1 MAHPCF
7 LAYKVLLNPY
17 PMKYGLVLIFAC
29 CALCAQDK
37 PASPSGFQTITNPN
51 DERLKIFEELN
62 IKAKA
67 GDTNA
72 LASLGDYYFYG
83 QFPVVLNTE
92 IAKEIWTKAASLGS
106 AEAAAR
112 MQNRFHQNSTDSEE
126 VIEKTKWSIITYVLG
141 RIRVYG
147 ETKYPAQY
155 SGVSDSSFGEAKAR
169 AAAFIAE
176 VKISKPPLSSSGTA
190 MSATAASATAASG
203 KAARVPALSFES
215 LSLFD
220 RHRKNVCSAYLK
232 AASPIYN
239 KGEAASSVEK
249 EAFTAAAKELVR
261 LQSYIGKRR
270 RLSLDATRTSA
281 TQGVDY
287 ETINDCYAK
296 MSAAKIATSLPATRA
311 ELNEASIYINA
322 LGKIMQLPVSF
333 Y

>member
-1 MAHPCF
+1 
-7 LAYKVLLNPY
+7 
-17 PMKYGLVLIFAC
+17 
-29 CALCAQDK
+29 
-37 PASPSGFQTITNPN
+37 
-51 DERLKIFEELN
+51 
-62 IKAKA
+62 
-67 GDTNA
+67 
-72 LASLGDYYFYG
+72 
-83 QFPVVLNTE
+83 
-92 IAKEIWTKAASLGS
+92 
-106 AEAAAR
+106 

-190 MSATAASATAASG
+190 TSATAASAT
-203 KAARVPALSFES
+203 AARVPALSFES

-232 AASPIYN
+232 VASPIYN